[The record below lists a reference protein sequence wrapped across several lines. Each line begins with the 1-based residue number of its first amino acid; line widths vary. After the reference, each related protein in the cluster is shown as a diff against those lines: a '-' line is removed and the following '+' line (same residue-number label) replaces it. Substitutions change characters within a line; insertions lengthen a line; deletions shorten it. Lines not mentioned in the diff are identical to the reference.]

1 MKIKKSNIDYS
12 NLIFHM
18 ISFLCLIIL
27 FFLRHSPYIRPLLLA
42 TLIIL
47 FALVVFFFGYRKDRN
62 HSIKI
67 KALLTYIIGLLI
79 YLIVIYSLG
88 IKTSY
93 VKNTYNFKDI
103 ENIIYIILT
112 GILLELIRYHL
123 INKNLNDKREGLI
136 ILIMYVFIDICIAN
150 SYKYIGSIVLI
161 CIISIEKNLLLNK
174 STVFGYKENLIYLF
188 VLEVLPWILSYPDLS
203 SYLYVVFI
211 TIMNTILYLI
221 IIVPNRKKEM
231 EVVDRFR
238 KGSFIVVESLLLG
251 FVIITI
257 LLVSGLFRYSLS
269 SIASNSMY
277 PSLQKGDAI
286 IIKKLN
292 EQEIG
297 DLQLGD
303 IIAFREGDY
312 IITHRIVDID
322 KGYYT
327 TKGDNNNIK
336 DVTKHKKDDIIGIVK
351 FRIPYVGYPS
361 VMISELFS

>member
-1 MKIKKSNIDYS
+1 VI
-12 NLIFHM
+12 
-18 ISFLCLIIL
+18 
-27 FFLRHSPYIRPLLLA
+27 
-42 TLIIL
+42 
-47 FALVVFFFGYRKDRN
+47 FFFGYRKDRN

-79 YLIVIYSLG
+79 YLIVIYFLG

-93 VKNTYNFKDI
+93 VKNTYHFKDI

-112 GILLELIRYHL
+112 NTLLELIRYHL
-123 INKNLNDKREGLI
+123 INKNLNDKRENI
-136 ILIMYVFIDICIAN
+136 IVLIMYVFIDVCIAN
-150 SYKYIGSIVLI
+150 SYKYIDSIILI

-174 STVFGYKENLIYLF
+174 STIFGYKENLIYLF
-188 VLEVLPWILSYPDLS
+188 VLEVLPWILSYPELS

-221 IIVPNRKKEM
+221 ILTPNRKKEM

-238 KGSFIVVESLLLG
+238 KSSFIVIEGLLLG

-257 LLVSGLFRYSLS
+257 LLVSGLFKYSLS

-312 IITHRIVDID
+312 IITHRIIEIE

-336 DVTKHKKDDIIGIVK
+336 DVTKRKKDDIIGIVK

-361 VMISELFS
+361 VMISELFNK